1 MIFEQLPY
9 GKNNAI
15 RPIDLANMFG
25 LSERQL
31 RKKILNERMA
41 GYLIMSNCSTGGY
54 YKPDNE
60 GEILDYI
67 SMMEHQ
73 AKTRLAASKAARDY
87 LKQMKGQLEL
97 NLQED

>member
-1 MIFEQLPY
+1 MVFERLPY
-9 GKNNAI
+9 GKENAVK
-15 RPIDLANMFG
+15 PINLANMFG

-54 YKPDNE
+54 YRPNDEK
-60 GEILDYI
+60 EIMEYI
-67 SMMEHQ
+67 AMMEHQ

-87 LKQMKGQLEL
+87 LKQMQGQLEL
-97 NLQED
+97 NLEE